1 MERDKIEVK
10 PPVLDVSFFN
20 QLMKRPEI
28 DDLNMLSQLAYLLHI
43 EEYPESREQLS
54 NELLQCGFGCM
65 ADVKQLGL
73 IKSENTE
80 SIGVIDRPSYHY
92 QFLHPI
98 IQEYLAAYY
107 LINQPL
113 MTVMKFV
120 NSKLFSLDQKKWGIL
135 EIYFGL
141 AGAGLSKIAK
151 EALFYILSYICQ
163 SFNCSHLIVSN
174 QKALLIMRCL
184 NEAQDNNLCLQVH
197 HDLFR
202 SQIFS
207 FTVEEIESSINSVAY
222 YLMSSAQD
230 DATWKIYCSN
240 ERFVSRLQL
249 RIYKCTDVRKRMTPV
264 VVIREDHD
272 LMFGDHNRI
281 VISLESQ
288 DYVSTTLNEHL
299 SCDGRDTHFNSQ
311 VHEVTSESSVIVTA
325 DRVTRPSMPV
335 VSAGTSELS
344 LLPYG
349 HQTTEQYRTQRQVEN
364 VTFYNMVKDIVA
376 PQLQMYCPILVQTQY
391 RKSDHIW
398 FSLSRNMRYDFYENV
413 LISPIVP
420 MHWVKVSEYY
430 LLLCFCL

>member
-1 MERDKIEVK
+1 MERDKIEVRL
-10 PPVLDVSFFN
+10 PVLDVSFFK

-28 DDLNMLSQLAYLLHI
+28 DDFKMLSRLAYLLHI
-43 EEYPESREQLS
+43 GEYPESFDQLS
-54 NELLQCGFGCM
+54 NELLQCSFACM
-65 ADVKQLGL
+65 ADVKQLGM
-73 IKSENTE
+73 IKSENIETVE
-80 SIGVIDRPSYHY
+80 GVIVNPSSHY

-113 MTVMKFV
+113 MTVLKFV

-163 SFNCSHLIVSN
+163 SFNGSHLIVSN

-222 YLMSSAQD
+222 YLVSSAQD

-249 RIYKCTDVRKRMTPV
+249 RIYKCTDLRKRKMTPV

-344 LLPYG
+344 LAGTSGKCNFLQYG
-349 HQTTEQYRTQRQVEN
+349 QGHSCPSTT
-364 VTFYNMVKDIVA
+364 
-376 PQLQMYCPILVQTQY
+376 
-391 RKSDHIW
+391 
-398 FSLSRNMRYDFYENV
+398 NV
-413 LISPIVP
+413 LSYTSTNPIS
-420 MHWVKVSEYY
+420 KE
-430 LLLCFCL
+430 